1 MVWDDPSDRRIGLEV
16 PNGTSVTGIH
26 NEAETMRSCI

>member
-26 NEAETMRSCI
+26 NETMRSCI